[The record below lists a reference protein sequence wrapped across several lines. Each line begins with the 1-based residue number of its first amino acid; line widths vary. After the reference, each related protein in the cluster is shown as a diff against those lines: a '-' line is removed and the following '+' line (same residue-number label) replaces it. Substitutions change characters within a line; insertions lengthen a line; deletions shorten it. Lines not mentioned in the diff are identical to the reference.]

1 MTGVRRLHS
10 QAPGVCRGEVTV
22 LTALSAQ
29 AWGDHHQ
36 FVDLCEFLHLQQ
48 PLSNDLCAAG
58 HHSGVVPVAASE
70 GFGLSEGSDL
80 FWSQRLPL
88 RPGNVLEGEGPSGL
102 ELQDCLIVVA
112 GERQHRHGRVRVGS
126 AGAGSEVAAIVPQ
139 HLEREVRAH
148 AVSEDCAHPIDRRE
162 ALSVVAGTEH
172 EHFRSFGDDRCR
184 DQAQTSLSSDPFT
197 VEIYAVASW

>member
-1 MTGVRRLHS
+1 
-10 QAPGVCRGEVTV
+10 
-22 LTALSAQ
+22 
-29 AWGDHHQ
+29 
-36 FVDLCEFLHLQQ
+36 
-48 PLSNDLCAAG
+48 
-58 HHSGVVPVAASE
+58 
-70 GFGLSEGSDL
+70 
-80 FWSQRLPL
+80 
-88 RPGNVLEGEGPSGL
+88 
-102 ELQDCLIVVA
+102 
-112 GERQHRHGRVRVGS
+112 VGS

-197 VEIYAVASW
+197 VEIYAVASWYVSGRESVGITVGVALSSSVRSWRAWATRGLSGQSKMMVIALVV